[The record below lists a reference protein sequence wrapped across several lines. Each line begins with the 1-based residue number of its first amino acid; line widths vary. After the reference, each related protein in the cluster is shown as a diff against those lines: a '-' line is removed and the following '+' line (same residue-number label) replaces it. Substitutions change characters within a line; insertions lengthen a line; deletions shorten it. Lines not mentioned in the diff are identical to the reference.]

1 MSRGAAHPGQV
12 RIQAAESGEAAEHR
26 LQAAGDLPVVHSGAV
41 QRKDGCS
48 TAMLNEM
55 DGHTADHGF
64 HPASV
69 DSAGAAGPGL
79 PLAGIA
85 VPRSVEYGASGHF
98 GASCP
103 YRVRAS
109 GAKMARMRK
118 LFTAGLAA
126 ALMMLGPVPL
136 ALPANAA
143 AVAPASSAH
152 ILVKLYDDG
161 AAAGT
166 LRRHGLENGADVGS
180 TGARLVSVPAGSQGR
195 LIDALSRDPAVDYAE
210 ADQPV
215 GATSSDQYFPRQ
227 YALQNNG
234 QPFTNTAGDLTIPA
248 GTPDA
253 DVDAV
258 EAWNTTTGNGI
269 KVAVLDSGVASDN
282 PDIAPKVVARANFS
296 GSATKA
302 GDPVA
307 EDYYGHGTHVAGNV
321 AATVNNTVG
330 VAGVCPGCTIL
341 AGKVLDDNGVGSS
354 SALANGINWAVSNG
368 AKVINMSLGVR
379 ASRTLETAVN
389 NAWNKGV
396 VLVAAA
402 GNGGNQTKIYPGAY
416 THVIA
421 VGATDNNDAKAPF
434 STYGAS
440 WVDIAA
446 PGVNVYSTFPNHSF
460 VLATQ
465 NKRSQGYDVGNGSSM
480 SSAIVAAAA
489 ALAWSS
495 HPGATN
501 SDIRSDVETTADEV
515 AGTGTYWAY
524 GRVNA
529 DRAVR

>member
-1 MSRGAAHPGQV
+1 
-12 RIQAAESGEAAEHR
+12 
-26 LQAAGDLPVVHSGAV
+26 
-41 QRKDGCS
+41 
-48 TAMLNEM
+48 
-55 DGHTADHGF
+55 
-64 HPASV
+64 
-69 DSAGAAGPGL
+69 
-79 PLAGIA
+79 
-85 VPRSVEYGASGHF
+85 
-98 GASCP
+98 
-103 YRVRAS
+103 
-109 GAKMARMRK
+109 MA
-118 LFTAGLAA
+118 
-126 ALMMLGPVPL
+126 LGPVPF
-136 ALPANAA
+136 APPANAA
-143 AVAPASSAH
+143 GGAPPTPDH
-152 ILVKLYDDG
+152 ILVKFHDDG
-161 AAAGT
+161 AAAAA
-166 LRRHGLENGADVGS
+166 LRRHGLDRGSSVGS
-180 TGARLVSVPAGSQGR
+180 TGARLLSVAPGSGR
-195 LIDALSRDPAVDYAE
+195 QLIDALSRDAAVDYAE
-210 ADQPV
+210 PDQPV
-215 GATSSDQYFPRQ
+215 GAATSDQYFPRQ
-227 YALQNNG
+227 YALQNDG
-234 QPFTNTAGDLTIPA
+234 QSFTNTAGDITVPA

-258 EAWNTTTGNGI
+258 EAWNTTTGGGI

-296 GSATKA
+296 SSATKA
-302 GDPVA
+302 GDAVA

-321 AATVNNTVG
+321 AATADNTIG

-416 THVIA
+416 ANVIA
-421 VGATDNNDAKAPF
+421 VGATDNNDAKASF

-440 WVDIAA
+440 WVDVAA
-446 PGVNVYSTFPNHSF
+446 PGVNVYSTFPNHPF
-460 VLATQ
+460 FLATQ

-480 SSAIVAAAA
+480 SSAIVAGAA

-501 SDIRSDVETTADEV
+501 TSVRADLESTADKV

-529 DRAVR
+529 NSAVSAAK

>member
-1 MSRGAAHPGQV
+1 
-12 RIQAAESGEAAEHR
+12 
-26 LQAAGDLPVVHSGAV
+26 
-41 QRKDGCS
+41 
-48 TAMLNEM
+48 
-55 DGHTADHGF
+55 
-64 HPASV
+64 
-69 DSAGAAGPGL
+69 
-79 PLAGIA
+79 
-85 VPRSVEYGASGHF
+85 
-98 GASCP
+98 
-103 YRVRAS
+103 
-109 GAKMARMRK
+109 MRK
-118 LFTAGLAA
+118 LFAAGLTAA
-126 ALMMLGPVPL
+126 VMVLGPVPL
-136 ALPANAA
+136 ALPATAA
-143 AVAPASSAH
+143 HGAPAAPGH
-152 ILVKLYDDG
+152 IIVKFRDAG
-161 AAAGT
+161 AAANV
-166 LRRHGLENGADVGS
+166 LHRHGLAGGS
-180 TGARLVSVPAGSQGR
+180 SIGGTGARLVSVAAGGETQ
-195 LIDALSRDPAVDYAE
+195 LIDALSRDPAVEYAE
-210 ADQPV
+210 PDQPV
-215 GATSSDQYFPRQ
+215 GAATSDQYFPRQ
-227 YALQNNG
+227 YALQNDG
-234 QPFTNTAGDLTIPA
+234 QSFTNTSGDITVAA

-258 EAWNTTTGNGI
+258 EAWNTTTGGGI

-296 GSATKA
+296 SSATKA

-321 AATVNNTVG
+321 AATVNNTIG

-341 AGKVLDDNGVGSS
+341 AGKVLNDSGVGSS
-354 SALANGINWAVSNG
+354 SSLASGIDWAVSSG

-416 THVIA
+416 TQVIA
-421 VGATDNNDAKAPF
+421 VGATDNNDAKASF

-446 PGVNVYSTFPNHSF
+446 PGVNVYSTFPNHPF

-465 NKRSQGYDVGNGSSM
+465 NNRSQGYDVGNGSSM
-480 SSAIVAAAA
+480 SSAIVAGAA

-501 SDIRSDVETTADEV
+501 TSIRADVETTADNV

-529 DRAVR
+529 SSAVK